1 MKYATHKIA
10 AANIYDLYEEY
21 KEWINAINQR
31 KGFKTTI
38 ISTNIIQNES
48 WCCMII
54 TYSYHNKTI

>member
-21 KEWINAINQR
+21 KEWIDTRNQ
-31 KGFKTTI
+31 KKYTKTVI
-38 ISTNIIQNES
+38 VSTNLVQNES

-54 TYSYHNKTI
+54 TYSYE